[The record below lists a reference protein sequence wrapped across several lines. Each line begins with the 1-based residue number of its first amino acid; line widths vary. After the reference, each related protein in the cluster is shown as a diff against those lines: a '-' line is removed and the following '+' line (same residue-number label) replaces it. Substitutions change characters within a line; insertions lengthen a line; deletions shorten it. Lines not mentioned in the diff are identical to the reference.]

1 MKLPIFQTI
10 LSLSLLFSACSQ
22 VDLIATDSKTIHEHV
37 SSFTGEKAVL
47 LNVWST
53 SCVPCVEEFPMIVNL
68 GKEFKDLK
76 VVFVSADFDDH
87 FDGVKKFLNKQNISG
102 VSFMKNEKDQPFING
117 IHPEWSGSLPFTIL
131 FGKNSGTIVNFWEGQ
146 EPESKFREA
155 IQRAIIE

>member
-1 MKLPIFQTI
+1 
-10 LSLSLLFSACSQ
+10 
-22 VDLIATDSKTIHEHV
+22 
-37 SSFTGEKAVL
+37 
-47 LNVWST
+47 
-53 SCVPCVEEFPMIVNL
+53 
-68 GKEFKDLK
+68 
-76 VVFVSADFDDH
+76 VVFVSADFDEHIDE
-87 FDGVKKFLNKQNISG
+87 VKKFLNKQNISG

>member
-1 MKLPIFQTI
+1 MRVIIAIIFAFF
-10 LSLSLLFSACSQ
+10 LSGCSR
-22 VDLIATDSKTIHEHV
+22 VELIEANSKTIHDHV
-37 SSFTGEKAVL
+37 SSFKGEKAVL

-53 SCVPCVEEFPMIVNL
+53 WCVPCVKEFPMIVNL

-146 EPESKFREA
+146 EPESKFRQA
-155 IQRAIIE
+155 IHLALNE